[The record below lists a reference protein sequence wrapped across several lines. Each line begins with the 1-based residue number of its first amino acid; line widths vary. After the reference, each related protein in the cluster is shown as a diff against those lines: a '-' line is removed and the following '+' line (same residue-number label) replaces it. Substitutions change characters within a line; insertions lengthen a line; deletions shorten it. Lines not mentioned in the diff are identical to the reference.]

1 MLELLDELSI
11 KSCRKYVDI
20 GCGDGSYTLIIGQK
34 LQCREVHGVD
44 IDEDRI
50 LLASKRGIITIKADM
65 NKERLPLAENSI
77 DIVTAL
83 EVIEHLVNPDNML
96 QEIYRILKPG
106 GYLIIT
112 TPNLASYINRA
123 RLLFGF
129 QPTYSEVSV
138 YFDVPKICG
147 KDTKLIETPKPSGHL
162 RLFTLKALKCLLKIY
177 GFEIVKIRA
186 STSTFAIPKY
196 IRIMDEIVGRISPS
210 LGRILTIVAKK
221 PPGKL
226 N

>member
-1 MLELLDELSI
+1 LISNIRPGNIIDNYIIIEERRIDPRVKAVLELLDELSI

-20 GCGDGSYTLIIGQK
+20 GCGDCSYTLIIGQK

-65 NKERLPLAENSI
+65 NKERLSLAENSI

-112 TPNLASYINRA
+112 TPNLAS
-123 RLLFGF
+123 
-129 QPTYSEVSV
+129 
-138 YFDVPKICG
+138 
-147 KDTKLIETPKPSGHL
+147 
-162 RLFTLKALKCLLKIY
+162 
-177 GFEIVKIRA
+177 
-186 STSTFAIPKY
+186 
-196 IRIMDEIVGRISPS
+196 
-210 LGRILTIVAKK
+210 KK
-221 PPGKL
+221 
-226 N
+226 